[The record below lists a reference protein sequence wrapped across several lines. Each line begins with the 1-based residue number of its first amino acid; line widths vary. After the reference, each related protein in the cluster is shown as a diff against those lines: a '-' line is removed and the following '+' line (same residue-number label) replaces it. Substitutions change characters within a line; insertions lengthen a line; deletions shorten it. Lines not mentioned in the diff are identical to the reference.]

1 MMTSEKSKRSE
12 FSLLFFFLKK
22 KKKKNLIA
30 VDLKGNYVT
39 LSCICHENSLKLIS
53 TQRTNQRLGGRGK
66 VRRLRLK
73 FPLRWNY
80 NANSLPFP
88 VSRTDIVFMTI
99 FFIVDYSKIIIII
112 IAFCPLIKNY
122 PYVLQDEKNQV
133 MQVNL
138 WIRQVISFRDVF
150 QVNS

>member
-1 MMTSEKSKRSE
+1 MH
-12 FSLLFFFLKK
+12 
-22 KKKKNLIA
+22 
-30 VDLKGNYVT
+30 
-39 LSCICHENSLKLIS
+39 LSRELTQTYL

-80 NANSLPFP
+80 TANSLPPP